1 MSRSRWPIW
10 ADLGR
15 LSTISQFKL
24 HCGLTKSNVG
34 YSLENMDAVMTR
46 TENEIEREMAQVA
59 KEFAPHWF
67 GSAWKLV
74 GKGCEKLDELAA
86 EAKAARQI
94 PSKEECDRL
103 ENSIREIGL

>member
-1 MSRSRWPIW
+1 M
-10 ADLGR
+10 
-15 LSTISQFKL
+15 
-24 HCGLTKSNVG
+24 
-34 YSLENMDAVMTR
+34 EAVMTR

-59 KEFAPHWF
+59 EAFAPHWL
-67 GSAWKLV
+67 GSPWKFV
-74 GKGCEKLDELAA
+74 RKGCPELDKLAD